1 MRRLA
6 REFLQHDT
14 INVTLIEGHT
24 HNNIPGGFFF
34 FFFVSSFPHYVSQS
48 PNKERE

>member
-1 MRRLA
+1 MPRLA
-6 REFLQHDT
+6 REFLRHDT

-24 HNNIPGGFFF
+24 HNNIPGGFVFF
-34 FFFVSSFPHYVSQS
+34 ISSFPHYVSQS